1 MRIETLLFKEIVIL
15 PELFLGISLVY
26 LVLHCTF
33 LAIQKN
39 YLLIQNSVLYLG
51 ILVLFLACFLVLNDG
66 LEVLELSFLND
77 TIIHDYVSFSSK
89 LVIGSLSLFCLLMIQ
104 PYLTSQKINH
114 FEYILLILFSVLG
127 LFLLC
132 SSNDLL
138 TAYLA
143 IELQSLAFYVLAS
156 FKKILPFLLMQ
167 VLNIL
172 FWVLFLRVYF
182 YLVRRCY
189 MGSPGPLILKN
200 LKTCL

>member
-15 PELFLGISLVY
+15 PELFLGLSLVY

-33 LAIQKN
+33 LAIKKKN
-39 YLLIQNSVLYLG
+39 LLIQNSVLYLG
-51 ILVLFLACFLVLNDG
+51 VLVLFLSCVLVVNDC
-66 LEVLELSFLND
+66 LDVLELSSLND
-77 TIIHDYVSFSSK
+77 TIINDYVSFSSK

-104 PYLTSQKINH
+104 PYLASQKINQ
-114 FEYILLILFSVLG
+114 FEYILLILFAVLG

-156 FKKILPFLLMQ
+156 FKKNSTSSILNEHSFET
-167 VLNIL
+167 
-172 FWVLFLRVYF
+172 
-182 YLVRRCY
+182 
-189 MGSPGPLILKN
+189 SLIIKSEPN
-200 LKTCL
+200 SKS